1 MSHRREGRGP
11 KERWQEGRIATVKKK
26 KKKGRSKVKV
36 RIKEKLRRNRRLEK
50 GQDN

>member
-26 KKKGRSKVKV
+26 RKKEGV
-36 RIKEKLRRNRRLEK
+36 R
-50 GQDN
+50 